1 MSAATALPFFAVQS
15 VADNKRPSA
24 KGMQKSYEAGT
35 DGVGRITKF
44 TASRIRAQLATD
56 AGGKDVLNT
65 DPDDLSCVRL
75 DGCVPIV
82 LKLCHLLLGLHARC
96 GVLFGLV
103 TCTCMVWYG
112 MVWYGMLSPCRRIH
126 AIAEALTSADEDTV
140 VRMIRTAI
148 EGNEV
153 DKFFEAIFIAYGFGY
168 RGALSIELLPLLS
181 CDTTFLMPLLNAA
194 LSGTRMCV

>member
-1 MSAATALPFFAVQS
+1 MSKRVPGVSAATALPFFAVQS

-112 MVWYGMLSPCRRIH
+112 MVWYGMVCYPLAGAYTQSRR
-126 AIAEALTSADEDTV
+126 L
-140 VRMIRTAI
+140 
-148 EGNEV
+148 
-153 DKFFEAIFIAYGFGY
+153 
-168 RGALSIELLPLLS
+168 
-181 CDTTFLMPLLNAA
+181 
-194 LSGTRMCV
+194 